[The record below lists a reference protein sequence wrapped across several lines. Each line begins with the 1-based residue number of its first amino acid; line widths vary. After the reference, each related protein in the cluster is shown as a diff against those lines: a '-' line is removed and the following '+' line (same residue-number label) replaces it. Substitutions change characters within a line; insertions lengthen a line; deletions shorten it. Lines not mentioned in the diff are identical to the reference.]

1 MKSEAVMNSIR
12 EKIRLL
18 MVEPFISVGGEEKIV
33 LNLLNNLDRSSF
45 EIEVLCNPDGPLL
58 PEVKKLDL
66 PLHFVSMQ
74 SKSNWQT
81 IPRIRQIIAE
91 GHYDLI
97 NGHNSFAG
105 LFTRTANLFA
115 GRTRIIW
122 TDHLLPHQHHD
133 STMKSKL
140 RGNLYTLPF
149 CLLDCVTDRI
159 VYVSESAIK
168 NRREYPHVS
177 KEKMICIP
185 NGIELKIPEPSK
197 NRNDFRRK
205 LGIGEDIFLIGMVT
219 LLKRQK
225 GVDILLK
232 ACAEIKSKHHQ
243 IKCVVVGDGP
253 DSEEIKKLAVNC
265 DLGNEVIF
273 TGQIENIAE
282 ILPAFDVAAL
292 PSRFEGL
299 SVTLLEYMA
308 AGLPIIAS
316 DIPNNREVLDDGK
329 AGILFPAEDHK
340 ALADAVLNLR
350 EDSVFRRE
358 AAQNARLRY
367 ERNYSVQIM
376 VSRYERLFHQRA
388 GE

>member
-33 LNLLNNLDRSSF
+33 LNLLKNLDRSSF
-45 EIEVLCNPDGPLL
+45 EIEVLCNSDGPLL

-66 PLHFVSMQ
+66 PLHFVSMR
-74 SKSNWQT
+74 SKSDWQT
-81 IPRIRQIIAE
+81 IPRIRRIIAE
-91 GHYDLI
+91 GNYDLI

-105 LFTRTANLFA
+105 LFTRVANLLA

-133 STMKSKL
+133 STLKSKL
-140 RGNLYTLPF
+140 RGKIYTLPF
-149 CLLDCVTDRI
+149 CLLDCMADRI

-177 KEKMICIP
+177 SGKMICIP
-185 NGIELKIPEPSK
+185 NGIGLEIPEPSK

-205 LGIGEDIFLIGMVT
+205 LGIGEDTLLIGMVT

-232 ACAEIKSKHHQ
+232 ACSEIKSQYHQ

-253 DSEEIKKLAVNC
+253 DAEEIKKLADTCN
-265 DLGNEVIF
+265 LGNEVIF
-273 TGQIENIAE
+273 TGQIENIAK
-282 ILPAFDVAAL
+282 ILPAFDIAAL

-329 AGILFPAEDHK
+329 AGVLFPAENYN
-340 ALADAVLNLR
+340 ALADAVLNLSK
-350 EDSVFRRE
+350 DSVFRRE
-358 AAQNARLRY
+358 IAETARRRY

-376 VSRYERLFHQRA
+376 VSRYERLYRQLVNK
-388 GE
+388 